1 MSLVIRECTISEL
14 ENAPNI
20 AHVLDEYAA
29 ESAIEGLPH
38 PFAKVDSYKH
48 MEANGSIHTIG
59 AFFEEKLAGYIIAF
73 APVLPHYSVRVAV
86 VESFFVLKEYR
97 KTGAGLKLLK
107 EAEEHSLLAGALGVL
122 VSAPFGGNLAE
133 VLPHVG
139 YTETSRVFFR
149 KLVNA
154 E

>member
-1 MSLVIRECTISEL
+1 MSLVIRECTICEL

-20 AHVLDEYAA
+20 ARVLEEYGA

-38 PFAKVDSYKH
+38 PFAKVDSYKI
-48 MEANGSIHTIG
+48 MESNGSIHVMG
-59 AFFEEKLAGYIIAF
+59 AFVDEELAGYIIALS
-73 APVLPHYSVRVAV
+73 PVLPHYSVRVAV

-97 KTGAGLKLLK
+97 KTGAGLKLLR
-107 EAEEHSLLAGALGVL
+107 EAEKYSVKLGAVGILI
-122 VSAPFGGNLAE
+122 SAPFGGNLAE

-139 YTETSRVFFR
+139 YAETNRVFFR
-149 KLVNA
+149 KLDCV